1 MSKEIKTAI
10 LVLSGIALLIF
21 GIKYLRGENIFGSS
35 QIYYAEYDNVEGLV
49 PSTPVTINGLNVG
62 KVVDVNF
69 KPDNSGVI
77 LVKFI
82 IESDYKFS
90 KNSKAEVY
98 DAGLIG
104 GKALAIIPVFD
115 KAKQAESGDTL
126 VGATKSGIT
135 SIVEEK
141 LTPLQNKI
149 EGAMGNADKL
159 LVNLNDVLDEKTK
172 SNLKNSI
179 AGLTATINSFKGTS
193 QSLNHLIK
201 SNQDKLGLVLNN
213 AQVATQDLTKIT
225 STLSKT
231 DLGATV
237 NKLEST
243 LNSFDNVLANLQKGE
258 GSMGK
263 LLKDDAL
270 YTNLE
275 GATKELE
282 ALLQDFKLHPKRYT
296 RILSKKE
303 IPYKAP
309 VNQ

>member
-35 QIYYAEYDNVEGLV
+35 EVYYAEYDNVEGLV
-49 PSTPVTINGLNVG
+49 VSTPVTINGLNVG
-62 KVVDVNF
+62 KVANVSF
-69 KPDNSGVI
+69 KDDNSGKI
-77 LVKFI
+77 IVKFV

-115 KAKQAESGDTL
+115 KAEIAKSGDTL

-135 SIVEEK
+135 AIVEDK
-141 LTPLQNKI
+141 LTPLQDKI
-149 EGAMGNADKL
+149 EGAMGSADKL
-159 LVNLNDVLDEKTK
+159 LINLNDVLDEKTK

-179 AGLTATINSFKGTS
+179 AGLTATIASFKGTS
-193 QSLNHLIK
+193 QALNKLIK
-201 SNQDKLGLVLNN
+201 SNQDKLGAVLNN
-213 AQVATQDLTKIT
+213 AEVATNN
-225 STLSKT
+225 LSKVTNSLSQT

-243 LNSFDNVLANLQKGE
+243 LNTFDNVLANLQKGK

-263 LLKDDAL
+263 LLNDDKL

-282 ALLQDFKLHPKRYT
+282 ALLIDFKLHPKRYT

-303 IPYKAP
+303 IPYQAP
-309 VNQ
+309 QN